1 MITHYID
8 LEDCV
13 LDIILY
19 TVKMLISFITTI
31 KICKNYEFLVDRI
44 NIYILNVQHYCKK
57 YDIPYEIL
65 ICEQVNEK
73 NIMLVKD
80 KLQNTEN
87 VSLIELIQT
96 YDNPLSFNLIES
108 YGKNECLL
116 KANGK
121 YTCMTS
127 ADQMFSEDFFIFIK
141 HSLHKGVFYRFATYE
156 VPAINIDNVLE
167 DNDVESLLS
176 YCSNSDKR
184 LCNPGCFDSQVNSIK
199 LGQKSGDIML
209 LDTESF
215 RYIKG
220 WPETICFT
228 HMDCAV
234 CMVATNN
241 FPHFIPDK
249 NICSYTFSQS
259 TRYTG
264 EKIINV
270 NGNDI
275 SIENFQWQI
284 ALTYLNKKTCN

>member
-1 MITHYID
+1 
-8 LEDCV
+8 
-13 LDIILY
+13 
-19 TVKMLISFITTI
+19 MLISFITTI

-73 NIMLVKD
+73 NIMLIKD

-108 YGKNECLL
+108 YGKNACLTQA
-116 KANGK
+116 KGT

-141 HSLHKGVFYRFATYE
+141 NSLKTGVFYRFATYE
-156 VPAINIDNVLE
+156 VPAINIDNVLL

-270 NGNDI
+270 NGNNI